1 MKRKFA
7 DRPGWKRVPQKRF
20 YAEYLHSPEFTG
32 FVTAFLMDVI
42 TEPLVVEFK
51 DQQFCIVDKGFT
63 WLQYFPVDAHYV
75 ATAMFDAEDEIV
87 QWYIDICKQWG
98 LDKRWIPWYD
108 DLYLDIAIAPSGET
122 WVLDA
127 DELDAALQEGKISQA
142 EYEFAWRETSRLV
155 TEIERGE
162 FKLLE
167 MSKIHL
173 SMLKYQENGHLN
185 GDTGRQASA
194 LDEEDS
200 A

>member
-1 MKRKFA
+1 
-7 DRPGWKRVPQKRF
+7 
-20 YAEYLHSPEFTG
+20 
-32 FVTAFLMDVI
+32 
-42 TEPLVVEFK
+42 
-51 DQQFCIVDKGFT
+51 
-63 WLQYFPVDAHYV
+63 
-75 ATAMFDAEDEIV
+75 MFDAEDEIV